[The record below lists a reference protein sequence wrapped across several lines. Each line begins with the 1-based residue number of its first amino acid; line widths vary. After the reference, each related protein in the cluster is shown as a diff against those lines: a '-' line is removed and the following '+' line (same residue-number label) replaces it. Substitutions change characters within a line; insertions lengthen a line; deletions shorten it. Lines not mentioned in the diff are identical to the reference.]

1 MRVDRMNGE
10 MNRMLLRAKSVA
22 GGWGHSHV
30 GSEHL
35 LLSASLEGASSMA
48 LRCQGVRP
56 SLLCAALRELR
67 GQGRLGTAPPQ
78 GLTPRAKKLLAG
90 AAREAKATGSGGI
103 WPEHFLLALARDDAA
118 AGHKLLL
125 RCGVCIDDL
134 FTGVYLGILEKTRF
148 GKRAGDQNETGGSV
162 L

>member
-48 LRCQGVRP
+48 LRRQGVRP
-56 SLLCAALRELR
+56 SLLCAGGESHRKRRDLA
-67 GQGRLGTAPPQ
+67 GTFPPGPCQGRRGGGT
-78 GLTPRAKKLLAG
+78 
-90 AAREAKATGSGGI
+90 
-103 WPEHFLLALARDDAA
+103 
-118 AGHKLLL
+118 
-125 RCGVCIDDL
+125 
-134 FTGVYLGILEKTRF
+134 
-148 GKRAGDQNETGGSV
+148 
-162 L
+162 